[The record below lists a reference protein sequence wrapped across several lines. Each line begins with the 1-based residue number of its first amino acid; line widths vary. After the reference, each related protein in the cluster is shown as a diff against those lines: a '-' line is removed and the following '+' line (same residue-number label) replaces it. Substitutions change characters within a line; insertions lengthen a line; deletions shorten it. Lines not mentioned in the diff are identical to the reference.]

1 MPTLILLLIFL
12 SVAMSAAAQ
21 AFLKFGV
28 GTVAIANPVATL
40 VAMLMTPSVVIGLSL
55 YGAGAIAWL
64 FVLQRTPLS
73 LAYPFVALGFV
84 ATAVI
89 GAAIFGET
97 LSIARMA
104 GIGLI
109 VVGCVLVSQSA

>member
-21 AFLKFGV
+21 AFLKYGV
-28 GTVAIANPVATL
+28 GTVAIASPMATL
-40 VAMLMTPSVVIGLSL
+40 FAMLTTPSVIIGLGL
-55 YGAGAIAWL
+55 YGAGAVAWL

-97 LSIARMA
+97 LSIFRIA

-109 VVGCVLVSQSA
+109 ILGCVIVSQSA